1 MIVGRVKILCNLLN
15 IATTATTTTPATAVI
30 CITMLTARMPRNSMK
45 WWDNFVKNTVKPA
58 YVGHI

>member
-1 MIVGRVKILCNLLN
+1 MIVGGVKILCNLLN

-30 CITMLTARMPRNSMK
+30 CITMLTARTPSNNMK
-45 WWDNFVKNTVKPA
+45 WWDNIVKNPVKPA